1 MKNQNSTIRTVSKFV
16 AIGAGLG
23 GLMLTVGL
31 AHAGIGISPE
41 ALTSI
46 LDWSGFFADGMH
58 GGYDAAGVIIG
69 Y

>member
-1 MKNQNSTIRTVSKFV
+1 MKNQNSNIRTVGKFV
-16 AIGAGLG
+16 AIAAGLG

-31 AHAGIGISPE
+31 AHAGVGISPE
-41 ALTSI
+41 SISTI
-46 LDWSGFFADGMH
+46 LDWSGLFADGLH